1 MVDNFDKI
9 RELIHFELNG
19 DMYFVELIW
28 RYYRGTTD
36 SRLPHPVVPA
46 I

>member
-28 RYYRGTTD
+28 RGSDHGTTGE
-36 SRLPHPVVPA
+36 
-46 I
+46 